1 MDGLG
6 AFHSKSEKDKYV
18 ITYMYN
24 LTNDTNKLIYK
35 TETDSQSVENELMV
49 ARWGRIVGK
58 GKLRSVGWTCTHC
71 YI

>member
-35 TETDSQSVENELMV
+35 TETDSQYVENELMV
-49 ARWGRIVGK
+49 ARW
-58 GKLRSVGWTCTHC
+58 
-71 YI
+71 